1 MSSGAGFSARARTA
15 DSARNAAL
23 GFGLLGF
30 LLGAVVG
37 QSAWGALSGAGF
49 GAIFGVLGAAA
60 RRAAALEDVVAH
72 LELRLGALEN
82 ERAPG
87 AESAAAEAPA
97 SAAPA
102 LSIAIDEPLPQPPR
116 AEPARVEIAPSAD
129 RLPSPPRGPSGF
141 ERALGAARELL
152 FGGNTVVRVGI
163 LVLLIGVALL
173 AKWAVDHALFPIEA
187 RLASAAAIGLV
198 LTGVGYRLRDARP
211 GFATTLQ
218 GGGIAALYLVV
229 FFAYRAYSL
238 VPAPLAFALFVA
250 IAIACGVLAL
260 VQDSQ
265 PLIFIGSVGGFL
277 APILASTGEG
287 RHVVLFSYYLLLDLA
302 VAAVA
307 WRKAWRALNLLAFF
321 STYAVATTWGVLAY
335 RPEHFASTEPFVIAY
350 LVLFTGVA
358 LVNAW
363 RRPPRLAGIVDGTL
377 VFGTPL
383 VSLLAQGRLVEGKQ
397 LGMALST
404 AALGVYYTLLAT
416 WVWRRAPETLR
427 RVAEAFVALGVA
439 FGTIAIPLAIDH
451 ALTTTLVWALEG
463 AGLYWVGARQQ
474 RWLARASGVALQAL
488 AAIAYLWA
496 AQGAGF
502 SMRAWEFALANPR
515 FLSGASLAGAGL
527 FIAREAYVLRERLFS
542 SEWQLA
548 QALAVWG
555 LMWWAG
561 AWAAEID
568 QFLPAS
574 EEVAASLLVT
584 SATFVALER
593 AAAALAWLPGRLL
606 ALALIPTAF
615 VALPLALDR
624 EEYLFAGPAA
634 IAWPLLLVAIYVV
647 LRRLEGCGEPR
658 TSWGYAPALWLVALV
673 LGFGLAGVVDVP
685 LEWHGDWPIAA
696 FALGPVLALLGAQLL
711 LERGVGPFWRFA
723 RLHIGAGAAPL
734 AALSVLW
741 FLAINLRAQGDVA
754 APFPYLPLVN
764 PADLALALLMG
775 ALVDWWLRLQRTRPP
790 VLPGEWRA
798 AVAPAFAALAFVWLN
813 GLLVRSV
820 VQWAGVPFDAD
831 ALWDSTPLQAALSIS
846 WTLVALGAMVW
857 CTRRSYRR
865 AWIAAATLLGVTVV
879 KLFAVDLSTLST
891 GAKIATF
898 LVVGALLLVV
908 GYLSPVP
915 PAVPAT
921 ASEPAAPSAGGGA

>member
-1 MSSGAGFSARARTA
+1 MSSGAGYSARARTA

-23 GFGLLGF
+23 GFGLLG
-30 LLGAVVG
+30 LLIGAFVAE
-37 QSAWGALSGAGF
+37 SAWGALSGAAF
-49 GAIFGVLGAAA
+49 GAGFGVLRAAA
-60 RRAAALEDVVAH
+60 RRAAALEVA
-72 LELRLGALEN
+72 LARIEVRLGALEN
-82 ERAPG
+82 ERAPRAG
-87 AESAAAEAPA
+87 VAVA
-97 SAAPA
+97 SATAPPA
-102 LSIAIDEPLPQPPR
+102 PSIAEGDPLPQPPR
-116 AEPARVEIAPSAD
+116 LEPTRVEIALSAD
-129 RLPSPPRGPSGF
+129 RPAAPPRGPSAIESAF
-141 ERALGAARELL
+141 AAAREFV

-187 RLASAAAIGLV
+187 RLAAAAAIGLV

-229 FFAYRAYSL
+229 FFAYRGYAL

-265 PLIFIGSVGGFL
+265 PLIFIGSIGGFL

-321 STYAVATTWGVLAY
+321 STYAVATAWGVLAY

-383 VSLLAQGRLVEGKQ
+383 LSLLAQGRLVEGKQ

-404 AALGVYYTLLAT
+404 AALGVYYALLAT

-427 RVAEAFVALGVA
+427 RVAEAFVALAIA
-439 FGTIAIPLAIDH
+439 FATIAIPLAIDD

-488 AAIAYLWA
+488 AAIAYAWA
-496 AQGAGF
+496 SQGAAF
-502 SMRAWEFALANPR
+502 SMHAWEFALANPR
-515 FLSGASLAGAGL
+515 FLSGAAIAAGGL
-527 FIAREAYVLRERLFS
+527 FIAREAYALRDRLIEV
-542 SEWQLA
+542 EWQLA

-555 LMWWAG
+555 LAWWAG

-568 QFLPAS
+568 QFLPAT
-574 EEVAASLLVT
+574 EAVAAALLVT
-584 SATFVALER
+584 SATFLALER

-615 VALPLALDR
+615 VALPVALER
-624 EEYLFAGPAA
+624 EEYLFAGSSA
-634 IAWPLLLVAIYVV
+634 IAWPLLLVAVYVV

-673 LGFGLAGVVDVP
+673 LGFGMAGVVDVP
-685 LEWHGDWPIAA
+685 LALNGDWPIAA
-696 FALGPVLALLGAQLL
+696 FAIGPVLALLAAQQL
-711 LERGVGPFWRFA
+711 LERGVGPFWRFPS
-723 RLHIGAGAAPL
+723 LHLGAGAAPL
-734 AALSVLW
+734 AALSVFW
-741 FLAINLRAQGDVA
+741 FLAINRRAQGDT
-754 APFPYLPLVN
+754 APLPYLPLLG
-764 PADLALALLMG
+764 PADLALALLLA
-775 ALVDWWLRLQRTRPP
+775 ALVDWWLRVRHTRPP

-798 AVAPAFAALAFVWLN
+798 VVAPGFAALAFVWLN
-813 GLLVRSV
+813 GVLVRSV
-820 VQWAGVPFDAD
+820 VQWAGVPFDGD

-865 AWIAAATLLGVTVV
+865 PWIAAATLLGVTVV

-915 PAVPAT
+915 PAVPDAT
-921 ASEPAAPSAGGGA
+921 AEPAAPSAGGDAG